1 MSIDILG
8 RIPPQN
14 IEAEQSILGSILL
27 DKDIISEVILV
38 IKTDDFYRENHKE
51 IYEAILDIYE
61 KGNPIDLI
69 TVSEQLNIRGTLN
82 NIGGLEYLVN
92 LSEIVPTTSNIKYYI
107 KIVQEKSI
115 RRQLI
120 KQSNEIINKS
130 YEDEYENIID
140 LKSDSLQLLSDINI
154 QGKNKSKTNREIL
167 NNIKD
172 RILKERAGEK
182 DIGFF
187 TDILDYDKWTAGLHK
202 QEMTIMAGRPAS
214 GKTSLGMQIGI
225 NVAKKGK
232 HVLFITREM
241 SEEQVATRTIA
252 HKGKIN
258 SHKLRSPE
266 LLTNDD
272 LITMDRIIELIA
284 ELPFEIN
291 EHIDNVQEIR
301 SYCRE
306 LKNKGKLDLLIVDYL
321 QLLTTMKKVGNRTE
335 EVGDVSRQLK
345 IMSKEFDIPVIVL
358 AQLNRSVERENRRP
372 KLSDLRE
379 CGNIE
384 QDADNVVFIHT
395 PDNVDILAE
404 IQPREIII
412 AKQRNGATGLFEVLY
427 EGKTFTFLNLK
438 KENTYRSIKTR
449 KEEL

>member
-27 DKDIISEVILV
+27 DKDIIPEVILV
-38 IKTDDFYRENHKE
+38 IKTDDFYKENHKE

-61 KGNPIDLI
+61 KSNPIDLI
-69 TVSEQLNIRGTLN
+69 TVSEQLNIRGTLDD
-82 NIGGLEYLVN
+82 IGGLEYLVH

-115 RRQLI
+115 RRKLI
-120 KQSNEIINKS
+120 KQSNEVINKA

-154 QGKNKSKTNREIL
+154 QGKGKSKTNREIL

-172 RILKERAGEK
+172 RILKERTGEK
-182 DIGFF
+182 DKGFF

-202 QEMTIMAGRPAS
+202 QELTIMAGRPAS

-272 LITMDRIIELIA
+272 LIIMDRIIELIA

-358 AQLNRSVERENRRP
+358 AQLSRSVERENRRP

-412 AKQRNGATGLFEVLY
+412 AKQRNGATGLFESLY
-427 EGKTFTFLNLK
+427 EGKTFTFLNMK
-438 KENTYRSIKTR
+438 KETTSRLTR
-449 KEEL
+449 NEEL